1 METGQLV
8 QELFQKRL
16 LIDKGLNSICEDKML
31 KLKWSDYAKY
41 HILSGKAVADKMVEK
56 YVAYRLGIN
65 TKADANSNL
74 ASSLGDNG
82 DLVNGDNLI
91 PGNNNI
97 ELKICIND
105 TGKVYAKQLHLHE
118 KIKYFLI
125 FGGWHDTDYFMF
137 LLTLDELV
145 DFFKHRI
152 KIGKEPFCSSQGTG
166 GKIGKAKGNPLRKME
181 ILNEVMEGEDTTQKI
196 SFEYNSKT
204 AKDQHSYMVKH
215 HAYTF
220 ETLKEKLKKERI
232 DI

>member
-16 LIDKGLNSICEDKML
+16 LIDKGLNSISEDKML

-145 DFFKHRI
+145 DFFKYRI

-166 GKIGKAKGNPLRKME
+166 GKIGQAKGDPLRKMK
-181 ILNEVMEGEDTTQKI
+181 ILNEVRRGEDTTQKI
-196 SFEYNSKT
+196 SVEYNSKT
-204 AKDQHSYMVKH
+204 SSDQHSYMVKN

-220 ETLKEKLKKERI
+220 ETLKEKLKKERTNK
-232 DI
+232 

>member
-16 LIDKGLNSICEDKML
+16 LIDKGLNSISEDKML

-152 KIGKEPFCSSQGTG
+152 KKGKEPFCSSQGTG

-204 AKDQHSYMVKH
+204 ASDQHSYMMKH